1 MIALQQSKVDRTLVE
16 TIKSIASRLNI
27 CKHKTKGVELM
38 GSMDVAKEIFQHN
51 SAEKYTT
58 I

>member
-38 GSMDVAKEIFQHN
+38 ESMDVAKEI
-51 SAEKYTT
+51 
-58 I
+58 